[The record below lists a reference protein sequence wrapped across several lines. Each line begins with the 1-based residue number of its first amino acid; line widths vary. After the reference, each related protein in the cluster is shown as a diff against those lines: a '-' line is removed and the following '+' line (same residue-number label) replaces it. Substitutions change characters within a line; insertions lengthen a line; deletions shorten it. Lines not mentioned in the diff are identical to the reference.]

1 MIENIDPK
9 ITEKPLV
16 RCTQCDREMEHY
28 NTFFSPTNEKRVV
41 CWQCLARDEK
51 GFNAHRGFRRGARSG
66 FIPR

>member
-28 NTFFSPTNEKRVV
+28 NTFFSPTNEQRVV

-51 GFNAHRGFRRGARSG
+51 GFNAQRGFRRGARSG

>member
-9 ITEKPLV
+9 VTDKPLV

-28 NTFFSPTNEKRVV
+28 NTFFSPTNEQRVV
-41 CWQCLARDEK
+41 CWQCLSRDEK
-51 GFNAHRGFRRGARSG
+51 GFNAQRGFRRGARSG